1 MLSGTHVL
9 HTANLKENIML
20 EIVLPQNIKFWSLEN
35 LYSFTVFIL
44 TILFFRNL
52 SSLSHVLH
60 YPCTKKLRKI
70 TSILSQWPRRH
81 WFQLLNQCSYCP
93 KRRCIKMSEITNHS
107 LVLWS
112 KAAFVFLFFWGTLNV
127 KALISF
133 VCLFVCFHYTIAFCR
148 CLTSIFNWY
157 VHLAF
162 KSIWKTKKYTLNCT
176 GSIFKS
182 GCMFL
187 NFALFLFF

>member
-35 LYSFTVFIL
+35 VYSFTVFIL

-127 KALISF
+127 
-133 VCLFVCFHYTIAFCR
+133 CLFVCFHYTIAFCR

-162 KSIWKTKKYTLNCT
+162 KSIWKTKSIPSTVQVVFLRVVVYFLTLLC
-176 GSIFKS
+176 
-182 GCMFL
+182 
-187 NFALFLFF
+187 FFFFSFELV